1 MHRKDTNYTEKNDLD
16 HDLDCNLDCYLDLD
30 PEDAPVY
37 TGHSLF
43 NITKSV
49 TLLFIVQSL
58 LHVHPNPPTV
68 FDLIT
73 PLPSLPPPPPLTF
86 YFIFTYYC

>member
-1 MHRKDTNYTEKNDLD
+1 MHRKDTNYTEKKDLD
-16 HDLDCNLDCYLDLD
+16 RDLDCNLDCYLDRNQ
-30 PEDAPVY
+30 EDAPIY

-68 FDLIT
+68 FDLIAAPT
-73 PLPSLPPPPPLTF
+73 LITAPPLTF